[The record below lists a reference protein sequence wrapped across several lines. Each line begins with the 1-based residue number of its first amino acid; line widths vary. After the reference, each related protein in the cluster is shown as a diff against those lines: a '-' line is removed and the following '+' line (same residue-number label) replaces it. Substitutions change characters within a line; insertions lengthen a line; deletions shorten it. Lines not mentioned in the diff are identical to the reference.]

1 MPNLCSKRRSCIA
14 CRLNLPCLVFRL
26 HKVPSE
32 ELPCSAN
39 LEEKPRLEPFPRGRG
54 KTTQSPLF
62 WVQNKDRYLRQLLIQ
77 DIQATTQRE
86 VLVYFSDCDRSAAQI
101 EQTDDIYLSELL
113 RAVKGK
119 AIDLLLETNGGFTD
133 ATEKVC
139 SVLTSSGL
147 DIRVVVPRRA
157 KSNGT
162 VITFCGASIVMGLDS
177 ELGPID
183 PHLNGTPCDFI
194 VKLQGIDPIV
204 LLSAQAG
211 IAQTKKL
218 AVQLLQSKM
227 MSGKLPADID
237 SVVQQLAS
245 RDHYH
250 SHGSVIDATEATR
263 LGLTVELLQPN
274 NALWQ
279 QFWLLRTMYAHDC
292 MTHGYSKVFESERVS
307 SPIIMPRSQ
316 MP

>member
-1 MPNLCSKRRSCIA
+1 MNGADGVQPQK
-14 CRLNLPCLVFRL
+14 
-26 HKVPSE
+26 
-32 ELPCSAN
+32 
-39 LEEKPRLEPFPRGRG
+39 LEALADSVVQETQAPFPRGTA
-54 KTTQSPLF
+54 KPMQSPLF

-77 DIQATTQRE
+77 DIQKVTGRE
-86 VLVYFSDCDRSAAQI
+86 LLVYFSDCDRSPAQI

-113 RAVKGK
+113 RAVRGSS
-119 AIDLLLETNGGFTD
+119 IDLLLETNGGFTD

-162 VITFCGASIVMGLDS
+162 VITFCGSSILMGLDS

-194 VKLQGIDPIV
+194 VKLQGIDPLV
-204 LLSAQAG
+204 FLSAQAG

-218 AVQLLQSKM
+218 ASQLLKAKM
-227 MSGKLPADID
+227 LEANDQDAID
-237 SVVQQLAS
+237 TLVQRLAS
-245 RDHYH
+245 RDQYH
-250 SHGSVIDATEATR
+250 SHGSVIDASEAQR
-263 LGLTVELLQPN
+263 LGLNVELLQPSDS
-274 NALWQ
+274 LWQ

-292 MTHGYSKVFESERVS
+292 LMLGYSKVFESERVS
-307 SPIIMPRSQ
+307 SPIINPRNGTS
-316 MP
+316 

>member
-1 MPNLCSKRRSCIA
+1 MESTQ
-14 CRLNLPCLVFRL
+14 
-26 HKVPSE
+26 
-32 ELPCSAN
+32 
-39 LEEKPRLEPFPRGRG
+39 EKPKDAPFPRGTG
-54 KTTQSPLF
+54 KPAQSPLF

-77 DIQATTQRE
+77 DIQETTGRE
-86 VLVYFSDCDRSAAQI
+86 LLVYFSDCDRSAAQI

-113 RAVKGK
+113 RAVRGRS
-119 AIDLLLETNGGFTD
+119 IDLLLETNGGFTD

-162 VITFCGASIVMGLDS
+162 VIAFCGSSIVMGLDS

-194 VKLQGIDPIV
+194 VKLQGIDPLV
-204 LLSAQAG
+204 FLSAQAG

-218 AVQLLQSKM
+218 ASQLLKAKM
-227 MSGKLPADID
+227 LHQASQADID
-237 SVVQQLAS
+237 VLVQRLAS

-250 SHGSVIDATEATR
+250 SHGSVIDAFEAKQ
-263 LGLTVELLQPN
+263 LGLAVELLQPDDK
-274 NALWQ
+274 LWQ
-279 QFWLLRTMYAHDC
+279 QFWLLRTMFAHDC
-292 MTHGYSKVFESERVS
+292 LMQGYSKVFESERVS
-307 SPIIMPRSQ
+307 SPIVMPRSNN
-316 MP
+316 P